1 MFHAFVRTLL
11 KVTIA
16 SLIVGAVLAHFGVT
30 TDRIMLQVGLSQDR
44 VLELARQGLTWALP
58 HLLLGSLVIL
68 PLWFLFYLPSAACA
82 QRLIHAG
89 KARRAARSRST
100 ACRLV
105 SSEAA
110 TKPVA
115 TMAIRMVQIALVSG
129 FTPRRT
135 SE

>member
-58 HLLLGSLVIL
+58 HLLLGSLVIV
-68 PLWFLFYLPSAACA
+68 PLWFLFHLFRPP
-82 QRLIHAG
+82 R
-89 KARRAARSRST
+89 ARSD
-100 ACRLV
+100 
-105 SSEAA
+105 
-110 TKPVA
+110 
-115 TMAIRMVQIALVSG
+115 
-129 FTPRRT
+129 
-135 SE
+135 

>member
-58 HLLLGSLVIL
+58 HLLLGSLVIV
-68 PLWFLFYLPSAACA
+68 PLWFLFYLFRPP
-82 QRLIHAG
+82 R
-89 KARRAARSRST
+89 ARSD
-100 ACRLV
+100 
-105 SSEAA
+105 
-110 TKPVA
+110 
-115 TMAIRMVQIALVSG
+115 
-129 FTPRRT
+129 
-135 SE
+135 